1 MISNMKNETRQFNE
15 FGFEILT
22 DDEKKQEDVRLA
34 IAIKRFLMRL
44 TAMVSR
50 QQWTK
55 FSRAHP
61 TQFKC

>member
-34 IAIKRFLMRL
+34 VAIKRFFNAADRDGVQATMDKIFPGASN
-44 TAMVSR
+44 TI
-50 QQWTK
+50 
-55 FSRAHP
+55 
-61 TQFKC
+61 